1 MSEKTFTASRCLAH
15 QQRKHYASCV
25 KLTVMDSLNFLCK
38 ITEIVTKSLPKV
50 SVGPSGHLGFFNV
63 ETPRRSVRAVTAHLS
78 ISVEKTDEI
87 LNASIY
93 YPKK

>member
-1 MSEKTFTASRCLAH
+1 MSSPSATKALCRLYKADSYGL
-15 QQRKHYASCV
+15 Y
-25 KLTVMDSLNFLCK
+25 SLNFLYK
-38 ITEIVTKSLPKV
+38 ITEIVTKSLPNV
-50 SVGPSGHLGFFNV
+50 SVRPSGHLGFFNV

-87 LNASIY
+87 FNASIY

>member
-1 MSEKTFTASRCLAH
+1 M
-15 QQRKHYASCV
+15 
-25 KLTVMDSLNFLCK
+25 NFLCK
-38 ITEIVTKSLPKV
+38 ITEIVTKSLPNV
-50 SVGPSGHLGFFNV
+50 SIGPSGHLRFFNV
-63 ETPRRSVRAVTAHLS
+63 GTPRRNVRSVTAHLS